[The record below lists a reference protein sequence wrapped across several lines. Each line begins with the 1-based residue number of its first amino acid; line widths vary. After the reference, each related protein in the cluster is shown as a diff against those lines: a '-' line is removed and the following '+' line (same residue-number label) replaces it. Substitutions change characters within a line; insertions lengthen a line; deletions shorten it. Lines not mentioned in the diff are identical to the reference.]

1 MYTVIRQYR
10 ADPSAVDQVV
20 ERAREGFVPLLKQAP
35 GFVGYA
41 IVDAG
46 GGQAFSISTF
56 QDKAG
61 ADESVRLAA
70 SWVRDNVAAL
80 HPNPPQIV
88 AGETRVRKVNPQ
100 TRPTHGVIR
109 RYKTDPSRVD
119 EIIRRAEE
127 GFVPLVSGAKGFG
140 RYSLVDAGNGDII
153 SLTAFESEAATTES
167 TRRAADWVKEN
178 LAELLPTPPQV
189 TAGTIRIIV

>member
-20 ERAREGFVPLLKQAP
+20 ERAREGFVPLIKKSP

-41 IVDAG
+41 ILDAG
-46 GGQAFSISTF
+46 GGQAISISTF

-70 SWVRDNVAAL
+70 SWVKENFAAL
-80 HPNPPQIV
+80 LPNPPQIT
-88 AGETRVRKVNPQ
+88 AGETRIRKVNPQ
-100 TRPTHGVIR
+100 ARPTHGVMR
-109 RYKTDPSRVD
+109 RYKTDPSRVA
-119 EIIRRAEE
+119 EIVRRGEE
-127 GFVPLVSGAKGFG
+127 GFVPLISGVSGFG
-140 RYSLVDAGNGDII
+140 RFSVVDAGNGDVI
-153 SLTAFESEAATTES
+153 SLTAFDSEAAAAES
-167 TRRAADWVKEN
+167 TRLAADWVKEN

-189 TAGTIRIIV
+189 TAGTIRVIV